1 MRRDFGA
8 VAEKPCLG
16 AVAVTGLFWS
26 PFVEIVSGGCG
37 VAFAL
42 WSIGRRRE
50 GKPMHMDAA
59 KADIG
64 LLVFGALL
72 VLTGSVRMLQL

>member
-1 MRRDFGA
+1 MT
-8 VAEKPCLG
+8 EL
-16 AVAVTGLFWS
+16 LWS
-26 PFVEIVSGGCG
+26 PFVEIVAGGCG

-50 GKPMHMDAA
+50 GKPMHPDAA

-64 LLVFGALL
+64 LLIFGVLL
-72 VLTGSVRMLQL
+72 VVAGLIRMSAH